1 MNVITYLPL
10 ISVWIWLFLSLNQAS
25 VDLSTTH
32 LKEENLHIDGLV
44 QD

>member
-10 ISVWIWLFLSLNQAS
+10 ISVGIWLFLSSNQAS
-25 VDLSTTH
+25 VHLSTTH